1 MDIIEKLHTHK
12 KIWTPDLLFVASLLV
27 LTSFGEYNRGFAI
40 RFTHPNC
47 AFSTTSQILVPLSYL
62 LRFIKYI
69 AANTPIRANKI
80 SKPGIGVA
88 LCCVALHCATL
99 HYVAAYVSHCIAA
112 LRDAT

>member
-80 SKPGIGVA
+80 SKPGIGVRRIA
-88 LCCVALHCATL
+88 LCYVALRSGICIALHC
-99 HYVAAYVSHCIAA
+99 CI
-112 LRDAT
+112 T